1 MKNTSNPLIFF
12 DEIRWPLELD
22 CEADLR
28 INYFWAIIKTREEDL
43 FERVIERRV

>member
-1 MKNTSNPLIFF
+1 MKNTNNSLMFF

-22 CEADLR
+22 GEADLR
-28 INYFWAIIKTREEDL
+28 LNYFWAIIKTREENL